1 MRQQVAKKLQRTVT
15 PVRAELNKVSRKLD
29 SGRDVDLED
38 VRMLELPDSEDA
50 T

>member
-1 MRQQVAKKLQRTVT
+1 MKKLLRTVT
-15 PVRAELNKVSRKLD
+15 PARAQLDKVSKELD

-38 VRMLELPDSEDA
+38 VRMLELPDSEDV

>member
-1 MRQQVAKKLQRTVT
+1 MRQKVAEKPLCTVT

-38 VRMLELPDSEDA
+38 VRMLDLPDSEDA